1 MTANGFSAEALS
13 VAEMENSCAEWA
25 DLARRALE
33 PNAFFEPAFALSAA
47 KLIPGKSRPIFVAV
61 WQESHSVTPRRLMA
75 LCPIM
80 TPNRMF
86 GGGFLRLWLHKQAA
100 LATPLVDRRNA
111 APALEALFGW
121 LERHAP
127 AAPGIVFQKIAR
139 SGPTFEALLA
149 AAQSRGRQTEIL
161 DHYERAAFF
170 HGEGA
175 DEAFERAS
183 SRKALKELHRRRR
196 RLEGL
201 GRVDY
206 TRFAKPVDVCQA
218 AEDFLALEASG
229 WKKGRGALL
238 SQPLLAAFFRAATG
252 ALAGEGKCQI
262 HSLTLDG
269 RPLAM
274 GVVIE
279 SGGRA
284 FFWKIAY
291 DEAYRS
297 QAPGVELV
305 HELTKAQT
313 ARADLDMT
321 DSCAIANHPM
331 IDRVW
336 PGRIGVCDLAIEL
349 QSGRA
354 TAFSRA
360 CRLEAAR
367 RRLRTLA
374 KEAVVRFLKRK
385 VS

>member
-1 MTANGFSAEALS
+1 MMQNSFSTEALS
-13 VAEMENSCAEWA
+13 AAEMENCFAEWA

-33 PNAFFEPAFALSAA
+33 PNAFFEPGFALAA
-47 KLIPGKSRPIFVAV
+47 VKLFPARSQPRFVAV
-61 WQESHSVTPRRLMA
+61 WAEGGSLEPRRLMA
-75 LCPIM
+75 LYPIA
-80 TPNRMF
+80 PPGRMF
-86 GGGFLRLWLHKQAA
+86 GDRFVRLWLHKQAA

-111 APALEALFGW
+111 APALAALFGW
-121 LERHAP
+121 LERHMP
-127 AAPGIVFQKIAR
+127 KAPGIVFQKIAR

-149 AAQSRGRQTEIL
+149 AAQSCGRQTEIL
-161 DHYERAAFF
+161 DQYARAAFF
-170 HGEGA
+170 HGEDA

-201 GRVDY
+201 GRVEHL
-206 TRFAKPVDVCQA
+206 RLAKPEDVRQA
-218 AEDFLALEASG
+218 VEDFLALEASG
-229 WKKGRGALL
+229 WKRGRGALL
-238 SQPLLAAFFRAATG
+238 SQPLLAAFFRAATC

-284 FFWKIAY
+284 FFWKIAF
-291 DEAYRS
+291 DEDYRS

-349 QSGRA
+349 QAGRA
-354 TAFSRA
+354 PAFSRA
-360 CRLEAAR
+360 CRAEAAR
-367 RRLRTLA
+367 RRIRALV
-374 KEAVVRFLKRK
+374 KEAIVRFLRRK